1 MQNSGT
7 PQTMAPTR
15 PDIDRVVRV
24 FETLTPASVGELRTI
39 YASDA
44 HFADPFHSVQGI
56 AAIERVFADMFT
68 TLQRPRFVV
77 TGSVLQDA
85 QCVLLWDFHF
95 RFRGF
100 RTQLDQTVPGS
111 SHLRFDT
118 QGRITHHQDY
128 WDAAHGLYQKMP
140 VIGALMRWLRRRV
153 AG

>member
-7 PQTMAPTR
+7 PPTLAPTR
-15 PDIDRVVRV
+15 PDIGRVVRV
-24 FETLTPASVGELRTI
+24 FETLTPASVSELRTI

-44 HFADPFHSVQGI
+44 RFADPFHSVQGI

-68 TLQRPRFVV
+68 TLQSPRFVV
-77 TGSVLQDA
+77 TGSVLQDT

-100 RTQLDQTVPGS
+100 RTQQDQTVPGS
-111 SHLRFDT
+111 SHLRFDA

-128 WDAAHGLYQKMP
+128 WDAAHGLYQRMP